1 MSTVTNGTELNP
13 TAASLLG
20 FLQMGPLTGWDL
32 DAWVGLSIGNFWN
45 VTRSQIYRELRSLA
59 GQGLVEA
66 GATGPRDRTPYTI
79 TEAGRAAFAEWIAR
93 DPGPDLIR
101 SPLLL
106 TVFFG
111 HYLAPAR
118 LLDIVRQHRRNHQA
132 QLDAYRSLEPTV
144 GGERYM
150 GATLRFGIAHEQAML
165 DWLDELEKELAQEGP
180 GGA

>member
-1 MSTVTNGTELNP
+1 MSTVTNGTDLNP

-32 DAWVGLSIGNFWN
+32 DAWVRLSIGNFWN
-45 VTRSQIYRELRSLA
+45 VTRSQIYRELRTLA
-59 GQGLVEA
+59 AQGLVEA
-66 GATGPRDRTPYTI
+66 GPTGRRDRTPYTI
-79 TEAGRAAFAEWIAR
+79 TDAGRAAFAEWIAR

-111 HYLAPAR
+111 HYLEPAR
-118 LLDIVRQHRRNHQA
+118 LLEIIREHHRLHQA
-132 QLDAYRSLEPTV
+132 LLDSYRGLEPSV

-150 GATLRFGIAHEQAML
+150 GATLRFGIAHEQAFV
-165 DWLDELEKELAQEGP
+165 DWLDELEKEFDQEGP